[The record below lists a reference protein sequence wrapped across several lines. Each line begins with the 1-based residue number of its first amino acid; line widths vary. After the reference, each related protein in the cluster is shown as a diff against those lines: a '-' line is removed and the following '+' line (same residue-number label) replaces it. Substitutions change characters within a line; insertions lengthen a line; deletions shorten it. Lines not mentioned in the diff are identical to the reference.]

1 MLSWDNN
8 LSLGVQL
15 ANSLRMKIVADELT
29 GSQKL
34 SENLI
39 AKEYGSSRAPVREAL
54 RILENEGLVSL
65 TKQGVVVKGLTEED
79 LRAFYDV
86 RFMLETFA
94 FTHIQPETIP
104 DLADQLDVF
113 TDRMELAVMHRDY
126 KEFSIQDMYFH
137 DLVFQKIQHRY
148 VKLFWNNI
156 KYLSQAI
163 NYVGTKKRIEQDECL
178 DLESARNHGNIA
190 KALREGDHDRLRKA
204 LVQHFSHYNGWIVQ
218 DKFW

>member
-8 LSLGVQL
+8 LSLGIQL
-15 ANSLRMKIVADELT
+15 ANSLRMKIVSGKLT
-29 GSQKL
+29 SNQKL

-39 AKEYGSSRAPVREAL
+39 AGEYGSSRAPVREAL
-54 RILENEGLVSL
+54 RILENEGLVFL

-94 FTHIQPETIP
+94 FTHIQPEIVR

-126 KEFSIQDMYFH
+126 QEFSIQDMYFH

-163 NYVGTKKRIEQDECL
+163 NYVGTRKRIEQDECL
-178 DLESARNHGNIA
+178 DLESARDHGNIA
-190 KALREGDHDRLRKA
+190 KALREGDHDKLRKA
-204 LVQHFSHYNGWIVQ
+204 LVQHFAHYNGWIVQ